1 MSDGFKIDYGKKKYL
16 VIDDFS
22 EMRHSVKKML
32 QSFGAKDIDDT
43 GDGDTAVEKISMKSY
58 DIILCDYNLGEG
70 KRDGQQILEEVKHRE
85 LIRYSTVY
93 LMITAENTMSMVM
106 GALEYKPD
114 DYMTKPFTKDVLETR
129 LNRVI
134 ERKADFD
141 AIEKAIN
148 RKEYMAAIQLC
159 TDRIKQKPKNVLEF
173 LRIRAD
179 LCIKIGDYLAA
190 KSVYEEVLSI
200 RQIPWATLGLGKV
213 LYKMGNFIE
222 AKNILSELVEDNRAM
237 VEAYDWLAKTLEEL
251 GDLKGAQTTLDRAI
265 KLSPK
270 AILRQKALAEV
281 ALKNNDLSGAEQSFK
296 EAVKLGKTSC
306 FKSPSDYTGLAKVLS
321 QKDNPEAALIVLKE
335 VKGEFANNDE
345 ANLQA
350 SVVEGSVY
358 KQMGDETNA
367 KKSVETASKLYS
379 NLKGRVSSE
388 ISMDMA
394 KALFDIGDKDKASS
408 IMKEVVRNHH
418 DDEKILGKAQ
428 DIFKEANLGDEGA
441 AMISDTKKEIVQIN
455 NDGVRLVKDGKLKDA
470 IEFFEKAANGL
481 PENKIVNANAAQALL
496 MFMKESGKND
506 RHLVMTKKYLDRI
519 RDVDPSYEK
528 YRKLLIMYEKISSGQ

>member
-1 MSDGFKIDYGKKKYL
+1 MSSEFSADYGKKKFL

-85 LIRYSTVY
+85 LVRYSTVY
-93 LMITAENTMSMVM
+93 IMITAENTMPMVM

-114 DYMTKPFTKDVLETR
+114 DYMTKPFTKDVLKTR
-129 LNRVI
+129 MDRVI

-141 AIEKAIN
+141 AIEKAIS

-159 TDRIKQKPKNVLEF
+159 TERVKQKPKNVLEF

-179 LCIKIGDYLAA
+179 LCIKIGDFAAA
-190 KSVYEEVLSI
+190 KNVYEEVLAM

-213 LYKMGNFIE
+213 HYKMNNFIE
-222 AKNILSELVEDNRAM
+222 AKNVLSELVEDNRAM
-237 VEAYDWLAKTLEEL
+237 VEAYDWLAKSLEEM
-251 GDLKGAQTTLDRAI
+251 GDLKGAQDTLDKAI

-270 AILRQKALAEV
+270 AILRQKALADV
-281 ALKNNDLSGAEQSFK
+281 ALKNNDLSGAELSFK
-296 EAVKLGKTSC
+296 AAVSLGKTSC

-321 QKDNPEAALIVLKE
+321 QKDNPEAALNVLNE
-335 VKGEFANNDE
+335 VKTEFANNDE

-350 SVVEGSVY
+350 SVVEGSVH
-358 KQMGDETNA
+358 KQMGNGDKA
-367 KKSVETASKLYS
+367 RKAVEAASKLYT

-394 KALFDIGDKDKASS
+394 KALFDVGDKEKASS

-418 DDEKILGKAQ
+418 DDEKILGLAQ
-428 DIFKEANLGDEGA
+428 DVFKEANLGVEGA
-441 AMISDTKKEIVQIN
+441 AIIENAKTEIVQIN
-455 NDGVRLVKDGKLKDA
+455 NDGVRLVKDGKLKEA

-481 PENKIVNANAAQALL
+481 PENKIVSANAAQALL
-496 MFMKESGKND
+496 MFMKENGKND
-506 RHLVMTKKYLDRI
+506 RHLTMTKKYLDRI
-519 RDVDPSYEK
+519 RDVDPSYDK
-528 YRKLLIMYEKISSGQ
+528 YRKLLIMYEKISSG